1 MNSQNPDAA
10 SQLMSRGAGIALL
23 AFLFVT
29 GFVLMGFEMLGSRY
43 LNPWFGGGITTWASL
58 ISVVLLA
65 MMVGYM
71 SGGTIADRSTGL
83 TPMAVAIFIAG
94 LNMLAVAIFADG
106 WMESILDTI
115 GDGFWGVLAGSM
127 ILCFL
132 PVMCLAG
139 LSPYVVKMLLR
150 EISHGGRITGLVYS
164 VSTAGNIVGTLAT
177 TFWLIPTLG
186 TRSITR
192 IFAAIL
198 IVLAIALLVQSRR
211 RIGVVATALA
221 VAVLA
226 SPLTDVR
233 TVRAETASYAASY
246 PEGPLW
252 VGKTLYYAEMTADRI
267 SKIENGKRSDF
278 WKETGCGPT
287 AITEFGPDGFAIACH
302 LGGKVTIINRTGHTL
317 SHITHASD
325 GRPLRNPNDINSQ
338 GGGPVFFSDP
348 GPFDPN
354 AEASGRVYRLD
365 RDGIVHLVHEGLKY
379 PNGVAFH
386 QNNKF
391 LLVSEHLAKRVWLLK
406 LDENFEVNSADVYA
420 EQPQSKPFKENLGS
434 YTGPDGLRLD
444 AHDIVYV
451 AVYGAGRI
459 AVFTP
464 NGGFVWKEVPMPFV
478 TSIALSEDR
487 IAITGANTNTQRPYP
502 GQVLVVD
509 RKTFETADKVG
520 F

>member
-1 MNSQNPDAA
+1 
-10 SQLMSRGAGIALL
+10 MSRRAGIALL

-29 GFVLMGFEMLGSRY
+29 GFVLMGFEMLGARY

-71 SGGTIADRSTGL
+71 GGGTIADRSTGL

-106 WMESILDTI
+106 WMEAILDAI
-115 GDGFWGVLAGSM
+115 GDGFWGVLTGSL

-198 IVLAIALLVQSRR
+198 IVLAIILIIQSRR
-211 RIGVVATALA
+211 RVMAFATALI
-221 VAVLA
+221 LL
-226 SPLTDVR
+226 PLLSALVDIK
-233 TVRAETASYAASY
+233 TVNAETVSYPASY

-252 VGKTLYYAEMTADRI
+252 VGETLLYAEMTADRI

-278 WKETGCGPT
+278 WRETGCGPT
-287 AITEFGPDGFAIACH
+287 AITEFGDDAFAITCH
-302 LGGKVTIINRTGHTL
+302 LGAKVAVVNREGHTL

-338 GGGPVFFSDP
+338 GGGAVFFSDP

-354 AEASGRVYRLD
+354 AGASGRVYRLGKN
-365 RDGIVHLVHEGLKY
+365 GIAYLVHEGLKY
-379 PNGVAFH
+379 PNGVAF
-386 QNNKF
+386 KAAERK
-391 LLVSEHLAKRVWLLK
+391 LYVSEHLAHKVWEFS
-406 LDENFEVNSADVYA
+406 LDEQQHIADSRVFIGMRSLYPLHINA
-420 EQPQSKPFKENLGS
+420 STYS
-434 YTGPDGLRLD
+434 GPDGLRLD
-444 AHDIVYV
+444 ENGDLLV
-451 AVYGAGRI
+451 AIYA
-459 AVFTP
+459 A
-464 NGGFVWKEVPMPFV
+464 GFVVLQSEQGDVRHISVPMQYA
-478 TSIALSEDR
+478 TSIALSPKR
-487 IAITGANTNTQRPYP
+487 IAIVGADTNNEHPYP
-502 GQVLVVD
+502 GRVLVID
-509 RKTFETADKVG
+509 RKSFESSNRVG